1 MKKAVS
7 HPTVMLILLIL
18 FWGASWPIY
27 KVAVP
32 YTPPLLFSGMRAFLG
47 GILLTLLIW
56 KSRHDIQWKKHWKK
70 YIISAFFNCVLFFG
84 LQTIGL
90 NYLPGGLFSVL
101 VYVQPI
107 LLGVFAWAML
117 GEHLSS
123 IRIVGLIIGF
133 IGILI
138 ASWDGLSHHV
148 SFMGVGLALLTG
160 ISWAYGVI
168 YVKKVSKDLNA
179 FWMVAIQSMIGGG
192 FLLSSGL
199 VVENASEIVWNGPFI
214 FGLSFGVT
222 IGMSVAYIIY
232 YTLINQ
238 GEASKVGSAT
248 FLVPIIAVCIGVLFL
263 DETLTIK
270 LLIGMTLVGIS
281 IYLVNFN
288 ENKIKRKN
296 VLRDSS

>member
-1 MKKAVS
+1 MKKAMT
-7 HPTVMLILLIL
+7 HPTVMLMMLIL

-27 KVAVP
+27 KLAVP

-47 GILLTLLIW
+47 GILLTILIW
-56 KSRHDIQWKKHWKK
+56 KSRRDIQWHKHWKK
-70 YIISAFFNCVLFFG
+70 YVISAFFNCVLFFG

-117 GEHLSS
+117 GENLSS
-123 IRIVGLIIGF
+123 IRIIGLIIGF

-148 SFMGVGLALLTG
+148 SFIGVGLALLTG

-199 VVENASEIVWNGPFI
+199 VVENASDIVWNGAFI

-238 GEASKVGSAT
+238 GEASKVGAAT
-248 FLVPIIAVCIGVLFL
+248 FLVPIIAVFISVLFL

-270 LLIGMTLVGIS
+270 LLVGMTLVGIS

-288 ENKIKRKN
+288 ENKIKRKKHIA
-296 VLRDSS
+296 

>member
-1 MKKAVS
+1 
-7 HPTVMLILLIL
+7 
-18 FWGASWPIY
+18 
-27 KVAVP
+27 
-32 YTPPLLFSGMRAFLG
+32 
-47 GILLTLLIW
+47 
-56 KSRHDIQWKKHWKK
+56 
-70 YIISAFFNCVLFFG
+70 
-84 LQTIGL
+84 
-90 NYLPGGLFSVL
+90 
-101 VYVQPI
+101 
-107 LLGVFAWAML
+107 
-117 GEHLSS
+117 
-123 IRIVGLIIGF
+123 
-133 IGILI
+133 
-138 ASWDGLSHHV
+138 
-148 SFMGVGLALLTG
+148 MGVWCYLREK
-160 ISWAYGVI
+160 SQQR
-168 YVKKVSKDLNA
+168 SKCILDGRYSKYD
-179 FWMVAIQSMIGGG
+179 WGG

-288 ENKIKRKN
+288 EKEN
-296 VLRDSS
+296 